1 MPQCQ
6 IKPLGKIIP
15 QTMRHTARLL
25 QLLMLVLGCL
35 SAGANTLYVTNY
47 ASIQATINA
56 AVVGD
61 TVYFPNGIYD
71 ISSSIK
77 PKSGIILT
85 GQSQAGVLI
94 RPVGAINNLIDMEIL
109 TKVEIS
115 YLTLDGYN
123 NTSVTCGIYA
133 YQGGNHY
140 LHNLTIQNLLGSP
153 SNNGPHAIHFNGING
168 VSNPLGVT
176 NCVISN
182 NSITNIGTNY
192 NFGCG
197 IRCSWGSA
205 NNTIIGNTIALTGRG
220 GIFGDNY
227 SSGMVVRSNNISGTG
242 LCPPSTSGYAGLGIE
257 EWNGCD
263 GALIEDNTLDHWL
276 SIYSS
281 YAAVR
286 RNTMIY
292 LTGPVIGAI
301 GLEMAGGTNCLFT
314 DNLVNSGQQIGISV
328 SGGPN
333 TYIYWCSN
341 NIQNMVQWAVQDQG
355 PCYGHYFYGNKFLYT
370 QTGNPNA
377 IYPFDE
383 GDAFRMNGTCT
394 NITLEANIIQSSASA
409 AIEFLQPL
417 VRLSF
422 VGNTITSNNAVE
434 NSNPTGTTDLLW
446 TNNTVSN
453 NKNNVAPVSRGF
465 TSDQMPVAAFTAP
478 GFVLVG
484 QPVAFT
490 NTSTAPGS
498 AIANTLWDLGEGL
511 PLTVTNPVFT
521 YATPGTYRVSLLVW
535 NTQGR
540 CARAQGFVSVSVPP
554 PILSNPIY
562 SNNQLVFEV
571 SGTTN
576 HSYIVQGSTDLIN
589 WVNLQTNAAPFM
601 FTNSVTS
608 NFTCRF
614 YRGVP

>member
-1 MPQCQ
+1 M
-6 IKPLGKIIP
+6 I
-15 QTMRHTARLL
+15 
-25 QLLMLVLGCL
+25 
-35 SAGANTLYVTNY
+35 
-47 ASIQATINA
+47 
-56 AVVGD
+56 
-61 TVYFPNGIYD
+61 
-71 ISSSIK
+71 
-77 PKSGIILT
+77 
-85 GQSQAGVLI
+85 
-94 RPVGAINNLIDMEIL
+94 
-109 TKVEIS
+109 
-115 YLTLDGYN
+115 
-123 NTSVTCGIYA
+123 
-133 YQGGNHY
+133 
-140 LHNLTIQNLLGSP
+140 
-153 SNNGPHAIHFNGING
+153 
-168 VSNPLGVT
+168 
-176 NCVISN
+176 
-182 NSITNIGTNY
+182 
-192 NFGCG
+192 
-197 IRCSWGSA
+197 
-205 NNTIIGNTIALTGRG
+205 
-220 GIFGDNY
+220 
-227 SSGMVVRSNNISGTG
+227 VRSNNISGTG

-257 EWNGCD
+257 EWVGCD
-263 GALIEDNTLDHWL
+263 QAVVEDNILDHWL
-276 SIYSS
+276 SISGSS

-286 RNTMIY
+286 RNTVSY
-292 LTGPVIGAI
+292 PTGSVIGAI
-301 GLEMAGGTNCLFT
+301 GLEMVFGTNCLFT
-314 DNLVNSGQQIGISV
+314 DNLVNGRQQVGISI

-341 NIQNMVQWAVQDQG
+341 NIQNMMSWAVQDQG

-370 QTGNPNA
+370 QSSTNS
-377 IYPFDE
+377 IYPSDA
-383 GDAFRMNGTCT
+383 GSAFRINTDCT
-394 NITLEANIIQSSASA
+394 NITLEANIIQSNASY
-409 AIEFLQPL
+409 AIQFEEPLQ
-417 VRLSF
+417 RLTF
-422 VGNTITSNNAVE
+422 VGNTITGNNAVE
-434 NSNPTGTTDLLW
+434 NNTAPGTTDLLW
-446 TNNTVSN
+446 SNNTVSN

-608 NFTCRF
+608 NFPCRF